1 MASTHNP
8 LDRLKLLISIEQH
21 DIKTLLAYGVGIG
34 LMSLATPVAVQA
46 LVNTIS
52 FGALFQPL
60 LVLTLILFVLV
71 GFSNFLVGMQ
81 FYVIDMLQRRLFVRL
96 FGEAAYNLQQASY
109 NLRDKL
115 HLPELA
121 NRFLDVVT
129 LQKTA
134 AVLLME
140 TLGYFLQTIIG
151 MVLLAFY
158 HPLLLAFDLFLITA
172 IVFILFVLGRNGI
185 SAAIEQSKAKYDAL
199 AWLENLAANPILGKS
214 EQGQAFLR
222 QQTNSIALT
231 YLEASAKHFRILSRQ
246 NTGALILHT
255 LANTL
260 LLGMGGWMVID
271 RQLSLGQLIAAELV
285 VNAMIYGLT
294 RLGKTLDNFY
304 EMVAST
310 DKINYLLEL
319 PQDSVTGMTP
329 QSKDSPYQ
337 VDVVDLSLPL
347 NTDYDALI
355 GFNLHLASGEQLVI
369 TEGADKSSLFD
380 TLYGLRLPLAG
391 YVCLDQQDLRDLNLR
406 QLRNTVAL
414 VRDPEILEE
423 SVMDNVQLGRDLP
436 IHVVKQALANV
447 GLLDDILELPEGLNT
462 HLSIHGKPLTNEQTL
477 RLTLAR
483 ALVGNPRLLLL
494 DNVLDR
500 IDSRLLPDLLDVI
513 FAKQSPWTL
522 MATSHEPEVINR
534 CKRHGKIVNGV
545 FVENTAAILDSQL

>member
-8 LDRLKLLISIEQH
+8 FERLKLLINIEHH
-21 DIKTLLAYGVGIG
+21 DIKTLLAYGIGIG

-52 FGALFQPL
+52 FGALLQPL
-60 LVLTLILFVLV
+60 IVLTLILFVLV
-71 GFSNFLVGMQ
+71 GFSNFLVGLQ

-96 FGEAAYNLQQASY
+96 FGEAAFNLQQASY
-109 NLRDKL
+109 SLRDKQ

-121 NRFLDVVT
+121 NRFLEVVT
-129 LQKTA
+129 LQKTT

-140 TLGYFLQTIIG
+140 TLGYMLQTIIG

-158 HPLLLAFDLFLITA
+158 HPLLLAFDLFLIAA
-172 IVFILFVLGRNGI
+172 IVFIIFVFGKNGI
-185 SAAIEQSKAKYDAL
+185 KTAIDQSKAKYDAL
-199 AWLENLAANPILGKS
+199 AWLENLAANPMLGKT
-214 EQGQAFLR
+214 EQGQAFLS
-222 QQTNSIALT
+222 QQTNAIALN
-231 YLEASAKHFRILSRQ
+231 YLDASAKYFRILLRQ

-260 LLGMGGWMVID
+260 LLGMGGWMVIE

-310 DKINYLLEL
+310 DKLNYLLEL
-319 PQDSVTGMTP
+319 PHDSISGITP
-329 QSKDSPYQ
+329 QSKDTPYQ

-347 NTDYDALI
+347 HADYDALI
-355 GFNLHLASGEQLVI
+355 GFNLHLVSGEQLVI

-380 TLYGLRLPLAG
+380 ILYGLRPPLAG

-406 QLRNTVAL
+406 QLRNSIAL
-414 VRDPEILEE
+414 VRDPEILEQ
-423 SVMDNVQLGRDLP
+423 SVIDNVQLGRDFSIQTL
-436 IHVVKQALANV
+436 KQALADV
-447 GLLDDILELPEGLNT
+447 GLLDEILSLPEGLNT
-462 HLSIHGKPLTNEQTL
+462 RLSIHGKPLTSEQTL

-483 ALVGNPRLLLL
+483 AIVGSPRLLLL
-494 DNVLDR
+494 DKVLDR
-500 IDSRLLPDLLDVI
+500 IDSRLLPELLAVL
-513 FAKQSPWTL
+513 FAQHSPWTL
-522 MATSHEPEVINR
+522 IATSHELEVIKR
-534 CKRHGKIVNGV
+534 CQRHGKIVNGV
-545 FVENTAAILDSQL
+545 FVENTTAILDSQL